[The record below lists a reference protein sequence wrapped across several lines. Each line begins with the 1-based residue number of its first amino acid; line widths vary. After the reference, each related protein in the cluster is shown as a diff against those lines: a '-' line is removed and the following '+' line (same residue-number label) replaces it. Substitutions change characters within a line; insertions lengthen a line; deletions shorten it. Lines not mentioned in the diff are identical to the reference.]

1 MDTGFRAAGNHDV
14 RIAKGDKARGVA
26 DRVGACRASCG
37 DSVVGALEGS
47 EYGSRIR
54 ENWEGS
60 TVKPYFMEMCPAARL
75 MRRRGTNRG
84 ETFFAPWEKCKRGA
98 GGRKRGGRVYMFCEC

>member
-14 RIAKGDKARGVA
+14 RIAEGDKARGVA